1 MSDIELETAAQREV
15 ILAVLTHLQKGEIS
29 EATTCFA
36 ESFQFNDWGI
46 GLEFSDKRRLA
57 QFFQKARELY
67 PDSSLQTDML
77 LVSGNHVIT
86 QWTLH
91 TVLTE
96 PFYGGL
102 SRKLPISL
110 HGASIVRVEN
120 GKVREWSDYYDGLK
134 SRRTALGAHF
144 EEWVEL

>member
-1 MSDIELETAAQREV
+1 MSDIQIDAAVQREV
-15 ILAVLTHLQKGEIS
+15 VMTVLTHLKKGEIQ
-29 EATTCFA
+29 EATACFA
-36 ESFQFNDWGI
+36 EGFQFHDVGI
-46 GLEFSDKRRLA
+46 GLEFTNRKRLTE
-57 QFFQKARELY
+57 FFQKTRELY
-67 PDSSLQTDML
+67 PDSSLQTDMM

-96 PFYGGL
+96 PFFGAV

-110 HGASIVRVEN
+110 NGASIVRVEN

>member
-1 MSDIELETAAQREV
+1 MTNAQLETAVQREV
-15 ILAVLTHLQKGEIS
+15 VMTVLTHLKKGEIQ
-29 EATTCFA
+29 EATACFA

-46 GLEFSDKRRLA
+46 GLEFSNRRRLA
-57 QFFQKARELY
+57 EFFQKTRELY
-67 PDSSLQTDML
+67 PDSSLQVDMI
-77 LVSGNHVIT
+77 LVSGNHAIT

-102 SRKLPISL
+102 SRKLPITL